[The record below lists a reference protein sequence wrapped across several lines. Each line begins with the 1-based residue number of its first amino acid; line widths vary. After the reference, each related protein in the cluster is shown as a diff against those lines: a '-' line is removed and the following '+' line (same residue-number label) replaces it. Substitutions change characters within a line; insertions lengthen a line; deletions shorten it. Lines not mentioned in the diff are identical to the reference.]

1 MLHKAHSIYNLK
13 YSVPKNT
20 PIVFRNVSNYE
31 YHFIIKE
38 LGNEFSKQ
46 FTCLGENTEKYITF
60 TIPIEKEVMRIDI
73 NWVEITKNMSFIL
86 QFIDSAGFM
95 ANSLSNLLNK
105 LSEGLHRIKC
115 KLGQDDKK

>member
-1 MLHKAHSIYNLK
+1 MYIRKIKLENKYMKDKKHFKVRDHCRYTGKHRGVHKAHSIYNLK

-20 PIVFRNVSNYE
+20 PIVFRNGSNYE

-60 TIPIEKEVMRIDI
+60 TVPIEKEVMRIDI
-73 NWVEITKNMSFIL
+73 N
-86 QFIDSAGFM
+86 
-95 ANSLSNLLNK
+95 
-105 LSEGLHRIKC
+105 
-115 KLGQDDKK
+115 